1 MKRNRSQ
8 AIVCR
13 QDGKILLVKHK
24 LFGRVFFTLPG
35 GGIEDGE
42 TPAEAAL
49 RELKEEACVEGKIL
63 RPLTVEYK
71 SDMMSRI
78 FNFQIEI
85 PETAN
90 PSPGTDPELSPDEQS
105 ILDVAWLSLNEIPE
119 RDRAYLFAAGLMRI
133 PYFHDEVLKWGDNII
148 SYPVQD
154 NE

>member
-1 MKRNRSQ
+1 
-8 AIVCR
+8 
-13 QDGKILLVKHK
+13 
-24 LFGRVFFTLPG
+24 
-35 GGIEDGE
+35 
-42 TPAEAAL
+42 
-49 RELKEEACVEGKIL
+49 
-63 RPLTVEYK
+63 
-71 SDMMSRI
+71 MSRI

>member
-1 MKRNRSQ
+1 
-8 AIVCR
+8 
-13 QDGKILLVKHK
+13 
-24 LFGRVFFTLPG
+24 
-35 GGIEDGE
+35 
-42 TPAEAAL
+42 
-49 RELKEEACVEGKIL
+49 
-63 RPLTVEYK
+63 
-71 SDMMSRI
+71 MMSRI

-148 SYPVQD
+148 SYPAQD